1 MMKRKTFLCAII
13 FLISS
18 SNILIQSA
26 PHNSNFICKISG
38 HKYDKMSI
46 FIVGE
51 QFRKEIS
58 GIKSNKNTWTFI
70 IPDSLYE
77 RHLYIETFGFNDTIK
92 SFLSF
97 NNTKNTL
104 SISNVTFTPN
114 HKLEICYKD
123 SKTVLLPNIENGKLI
138 KKKRLDDDYDITTS
152 DPEAQAYL
160 TLFPFL
166 MKDLNEDDTLLQE
179 YLLVSQQ
186 YRDTRYAAANIYR
199 ILENNKHRN
208 IISALYNTLSLKQ
221 QESYFGLKIKR
232 FLALE
237 TFPQLKLPEVVNG
250 IPQNIIKEKRYN
262 FIVFSTSWCG
272 PCHKLVPLLKEVYNN
287 LQQYSFDMTY
297 ISMDESSTVNDWD
310 LFMKKNE
317 IPWKS
322 YLAYQ
327 QINEIQQTFGNFGYP
342 TSFLV
347 YPDGHFIP
355 LDIRNEKDLKELYNI
370 VCHKN

>member
-1 MMKRKTFLCAII
+1 MKRNALLCAIV

-18 SNILIQSA
+18 SNILIQGA

-46 FIVGE
+46 FITGE

-77 RHLYIETFGFNDTIK
+77 RHLYIEAFGFNDTIK
-92 SFLSF
+92 SILSF
-97 NNTKNTL
+97 NTKNKL
-104 SISNVTFTPN
+104 SIADITFTPN
-114 HKLEICYKD
+114 HKLEICYKG
-123 SKTVLLPNIENGKLI
+123 SKAVLLPNIENGKLI
-138 KKKRLDDDYDITTS
+138 KKKRLNDYYDITTS
-152 DPEAQAYL
+152 DSEAQAYL
-160 TLFPFL
+160 TLFPFS
-166 MKDLNEDDTLLQE
+166 MKDLNEGDTLTLQE

-186 YRDTRYAAANIYR
+186 YRNTRYAAANIYR
-199 ILENNKHRN
+199 ILGNTKDKNT
-208 IISALYNTLSLKQ
+208 ISALYNILSLKQ
-221 QESYFGLKIKR
+221 QESYFGLKIKK
-232 FLALE
+232 FLSLE
-237 TFPQLKLPEVVNG
+237 TFPQLKLPEIANG
-250 IPQNIIKEKRYN
+250 MPQNIIKEKRYN
-262 FIVFSTSWCG
+262 FIIFSTSWCG
-272 PCHKLVPLLKEVYNN
+272 SCHKLVPLLKEVYNN
-287 LQQYSFDMTY
+287 LQQYSFDMIY
-297 ISMDESSTVNDWD
+297 ISMDESSTVNGWN

-327 QINEIQQTFGNFGYP
+327 QIDEIQQTFGNFGYP

-355 LDIRNEKDLKELYNI
+355 IDIRNEKKLKELYNI